1 MNSYDIWRTID
12 EQRAGLADLLEGLDA
27 RQWTTPSLCEGWRV
41 RDVAAHLTHSH
52 MGLGRVVIEAVK
64 SGFRFDPMIKRLA
77 LEDNRSQV
85 EIVAALRAMV
95 GSRRRIAGS
104 SEIDPL
110 IDVLV
115 HTQDIVEPLGIDRT
129 MPSDAAA
136 AAAKRLWDSRF
147 PINPQRRLKGIRLT
161 ATDADFAVG
170 DGYDVHAPIRDI
182 LMVLTGRRT
191 SISDDIAAHVRD
203 S

>member
-1 MNSYDIWRTID
+1 MKSDDIWRNID
-12 EQRAGLADLLEGLDA
+12 EQRAGLADLLEGLDTQ
-27 RQWTTPSLCEGWRV
+27 QWPSPSLCEGWRV

-52 MGLGRVVIEAVK
+52 MGPGRVLVEALK

-77 LEDNRSQV
+77 LEDKRSQAD
-85 EIVAALRAMV
+85 IVAALRAMV
-95 GSRRRIAGS
+95 GSRKRIIGS

-115 HTQDIVEPLGIDRT
+115 HTQDIVVPLGIDRP
-129 MPSDAAA
+129 MPAAA
-136 AAAKRLWDSRF
+136 AAAAANRLWHSRF
-147 PINPQRRLKGIRLT
+147 PINPQSRLKGIRLT

-170 DGYDVHAPIRDI
+170 EGYEVKAPIRDI

-191 SISDDIAAHVRD
+191 EISDGIAGHIRD

>member
-1 MNSYDIWRTID
+1 MNSDDIWRTTD

-52 MGLGRVVIEAVK
+52 MGLGRVVVEAAK

-77 LEDNRSQV
+77 LEDNRSQA
-85 EIVAALRAMV
+85 EIIASLRAMV
-95 GSRRRIAGS
+95 GSRRRIVGS

-110 IDVLV
+110 TDVLV
-115 HTQDIVEPLGIDRT
+115 HTQDIVVPLGIDRP
-129 MPSDAAA
+129 MPSTAAA
-136 AAAKRLWDSRF
+136 AAAKHLWDSRF
-147 PINPQRRLKGIRLT
+147 PISPQRRLKGIRLT
-161 ATDADFAVG
+161 ATDADFAAG
-170 DGYDVHAPIRDI
+170 DGYEVQAPIRDI

-191 SISDDIAAHVRD
+191 PVSDDIAAHVRD